1 MSDNPMRMREFLDA
15 NSPFSYFFFEGLTHE
30 LIIDFD
36 KEILVLRPSDDDRK
50 SHRNEY
56 EKSGGNLLYLNFL
69 HDAKEKS
76 ITITD
81 QNGIEIIYFNYL
93 SYFKHGR
100 L

>member
-1 MSDNPMRMREFLDA
+1 MRMREFLDN

-36 KEILVLRPSDDDRK
+36 EEILVLRPSNDDRK
-50 SHRNEY
+50 SYRNEF

-81 QNGIEIIYFNYL
+81 QNGIEIIHFNYL
-93 SYFKHGR
+93 SYFKHAR
-100 L
+100 F

>member
-1 MSDNPMRMREFLDA
+1 MRMREFLEA

-36 KEILVLRPSDDDRK
+36 QETLVLRPSNDDRK
-50 SHRNEY
+50 SHRNEF

-81 QNGIEIIYFNYL
+81 QNGIEIIHFNYL
-93 SYFKHGR
+93 SYFKHAR
-100 L
+100 F

>member
-1 MSDNPMRMREFLDA
+1 MRMREFMDA
-15 NSPFSYFFFEGLTHE
+15 NSPFIYFFFEGLTHE

-36 KEILVLRPSDDDRK
+36 KEILVFRQSNDDRK
-50 SHRNEY
+50 AHRNEF

-81 QNGIEIIYFNYL
+81 QNGIEVIYFNYL

>member
-1 MSDNPMRMREFLDA
+1 MRMREFMDA
-15 NSPFSYFFFEGLTHE
+15 NSPFIYFFFEGLTHE

-36 KEILVLRPSDDDRK
+36 KEILVLRPSSDDRK
-50 SHRNEY
+50 SHRNEF

-81 QNGIEIIYFNYL
+81 QNGIEIIHFNYL

>member
-1 MSDNPMRMREFLDA
+1 MRMREFLDA
-15 NSPFSYFFFEGLTHE
+15 NSPFIYFFFEGLTHE

-36 KEILVLRPSDDDRK
+36 KVLRPSNDDRK
-50 SHRNEY
+50 SHRNEF

-81 QNGIEIIYFNYL
+81 QNGIEVIYFNYL

-100 L
+100 F

>member
-1 MSDNPMRMREFLDA
+1 MSDNPMRMREFLEA

-30 LIIDFD
+30 LIMDFD
-36 KEILVLRPSDDDRK
+36 TENLVLRPSNEDRK
-50 SHRNEY
+50 SHRNEF

-81 QNGIEIIYFNYL
+81 QNGIEIIHFNYL
-93 SYFKHGR
+93 SYFKHAR
-100 L
+100 F

>member
-1 MSDNPMRMREFLDA
+1 MSHNPMRMREFLDN

-36 KEILVLRPSDDDRK
+36 EEILVLRPSNDDRK
-50 SHRNEY
+50 SHRNEF

-81 QNGIEIIYFNYL
+81 QNGIEIIHFNYL
-93 SYFKHGR
+93 SYFKHAR
-100 L
+100 F

>member
-1 MSDNPMRMREFLDA
+1 MRMREFLEA

-36 KEILVLRPSDDDRK
+36 EEILVLRPSNDDRK
-50 SHRNEY
+50 SHRNEF

-81 QNGIEIIYFNYL
+81 QNGIEIIHFNYL

>member
-1 MSDNPMRMREFLDA
+1 MRMREFLDA

-36 KEILVLRPSDDDRK
+36 EEILVLRPSNDDRK

-81 QNGIEIIYFNYL
+81 QNGIEIIHFNYL
-93 SYFKHGR
+93 RYFKNGR

>member
-1 MSDNPMRMREFLDA
+1 MRMREFLEA

-30 LIIDFD
+30 LIMDFD
-36 KEILVLRPSDDDRK
+36 TENLVLRPSNEDRK
-50 SHRNEY
+50 SHRNEF

-81 QNGIEIIYFNYL
+81 QNGIEIIHFNYL
-93 SYFKHGR
+93 SYFKHAR
-100 L
+100 F

>member
-15 NSPFSYFFFEGLTHE
+15 NSPFIYFFFEGLTHE

-36 KEILVLRPSDDDRK
+36 KEILVLRPTNDDRK
-50 SHRNEY
+50 AHRNEF
-56 EKSGGNLLYLNFL
+56 ERSGGQHLYLNFL

-81 QNGIEIIYFNYL
+81 QNGIEVIYFNYL

>member
-1 MSDNPMRMREFLDA
+1 MREFLDS

-36 KEILVLRPSDDDRK
+36 QEILVLRPSHDNRK
-50 SHRNEY
+50 YHRNEL

-81 QNGIEIIYFNYL
+81 QNGIEIIHFNYL
-93 SYFKHGR
+93 SYFKHAR
-100 L
+100 F

>member
-1 MSDNPMRMREFLDA
+1 MSDNPMRMREFMDA
-15 NSPFSYFFFEGLTHE
+15 NSPFIYFFFEGLTHE

-36 KEILVLRPSDDDRK
+36 KEILVLRPTNDNRK
-50 SHRNEY
+50 AHRNEF
-56 EKSGGNLLYLNFL
+56 ERSGGNLLYLNFL

-81 QNGIEIIYFNYL
+81 QNGIEVIYFNYL

>member
-1 MSDNPMRMREFLDA
+1 MSDNPMRMREFLDS

-36 KEILVLRPSDDDRK
+36 QEILVLRPSDDNRK
-50 SHRNEY
+50 YHRNEL

-69 HDAKEKS
+69 LDPKEKT

-81 QNGIEIIYFNYL
+81 QNGIEIIHFNYL
-93 SYFKHGR
+93 SYFKHAR
-100 L
+100 F

>member
-1 MSDNPMRMREFLDA
+1 MSDNPMRMREFLEA

-36 KEILVLRPSDDDRK
+36 EEIIVLRPSNDDRK
-50 SHRNEY
+50 SYRNEF

-81 QNGIEIIYFNYL
+81 QNGIEIINFNYL
-93 SYFKHGR
+93 SYFKHAR
-100 L
+100 F

>member
-1 MSDNPMRMREFLDA
+1 MRMREFLDT
-15 NSPFSYFFFEGLTHE
+15 NSPFIYFFFEGLTHE

-36 KEILVLRPSDDDRK
+36 KEILVLRPSNDDRK
-50 SHRNEY
+50 SHRNEF

-69 HDAKEKS
+69 HDVKEKS

-81 QNGIEIIYFNYL
+81 QNGIEIIHFSYL

-100 L
+100 F

>member
-1 MSDNPMRMREFLDA
+1 MSDNPMRMREFLDN

-36 KEILVLRPSDDDRK
+36 QEILVLHPSDDDRK
-50 SHRNEY
+50 SHRNEL

-81 QNGIEIIYFNYL
+81 QNGIEIIHFNYL
-93 SYFKHGR
+93 SYFKHAR
-100 L
+100 F

>member
-1 MSDNPMRMREFLDA
+1 MADNPMRMREFLDN

-36 KEILVLRPSDDDRK
+36 QEILVLCPSDDDRK
-50 SHRNEY
+50 HHRNEL

-69 HDAKEKS
+69 HDAKEKT

-81 QNGIEIIYFNYL
+81 QNGIEIIHFNYL
-93 SYFKHGR
+93 SYFKHAR
-100 L
+100 F